1 MRKAWTLEESL
12 RIFEDENILDER
24 AEDLLAGTELVG
36 IRRLGMLKKL
46 VELGFTGMGSGKG
59 CMITLASTR

>member
-36 IRRLGMLKKL
+36 IRRLDA
-46 VELGFTGMGSGKG
+46 EETG
-59 CMITLASTR
+59 